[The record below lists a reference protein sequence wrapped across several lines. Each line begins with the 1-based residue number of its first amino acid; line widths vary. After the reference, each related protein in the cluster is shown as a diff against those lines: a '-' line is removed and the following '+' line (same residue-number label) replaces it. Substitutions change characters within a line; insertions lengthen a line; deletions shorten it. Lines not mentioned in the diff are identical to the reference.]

1 MDSGLRNAV
10 LARDHWHC
18 QAHGL
23 DFALDLECRGN
34 LHAHHVKLR
43 SQGGH
48 DSMEDL
54 LTLCAL
60 HHDHAHNVD
69 RHGAELAGVI
79 RRS

>member
-1 MDSGLRNAV
+1 MDPDLRDAV
-10 LARDHWHC
+10 LARDHWTC
-18 QAHGL
+18 QAHAL
-23 DFALDLECRGN
+23 DFALDLVCRGR

-43 SQGGH
+43 SQGGR

-69 RHGAELAGVI
+69 RRGAELSGVI